1 MAGVSSRSTPR
12 SYWAALIGLSAIW
25 GSSYLFIS
33 LALEGVGP
41 FMLVFLRVGLAALV
55 LLPLLLR
62 MRATLAGRWHRV
74 FLIALPQVA
83 VPFVLISAGER
94 RIDSGLAAILVAT
107 MPLWI
112 VALMPV
118 LGLGRPTVR
127 AIGGT
132 LVGLVGVVLLFGGVG
147 TGGAVDPVGAGMVVA
162 AALCYAIGSTL
173 VRRWMVGV
181 HPVAVT
187 ASVMSAATLLLT
199 PFAAFDVPDTWPGG
213 MSIGALLA
221 LALVCTAAA
230 FVLYNRLIAEAGP
243 QRASLIGYLAPVF
256 AVAYGAALLDEPLG
270 VGTFA
275 GLGLILFGSWLCG
288 KRRVNDDSKID
299 TAVGNKAGSVAR
311 PIG

>member
-1 MAGVSSRSTPR
+1 MAVVSSRL
-12 SYWAALIGLSAIW
+12 WAALIVVAAIW

-33 LALEGVGP
+33 LALEDVGP

-55 LLPLLLR
+55 LLPVLIR
-62 MRATLAGRWHRV
+62 MRRSLAGRWHRV
-74 FLIALPQVA
+74 LLIALPQVA
-83 VPFVLISAGER
+83 IPFVLISAGER

-112 VALMPV
+112 VVLMPV

-127 AIGGT
+127 AIVGT
-132 LVGLVGVVLLFGGVG
+132 VVGLVGVVLLFGGVG
-147 TGGAVDPVGAGMVVA
+147 TGTEVDAVGAGMVVV

-173 VRRWMVGV
+173 VRRWMAGV
-181 HPVAVT
+181 HPVVVT
-187 ASVMSAATLLLT
+187 ASVMSAATVLLT
-199 PFAAFDVPDTWPGG
+199 PFAAFDVPAQWPGG
-213 MSIGALLA
+213 LAIGALLM

-243 QRASLIGYLAPVF
+243 QRASLIGYLAPAF
-256 AVAYGAALLDEPLG
+256 AVAYGATLLDEPLG
-270 VGTFA
+270 VGTFV

-288 KRRVNDDSKID
+288 GNRKQPEIN
-299 TAVGNKAGSVAR
+299 APEGNKSRPAAR